1 MAHSLSYSLSF
12 PSSVFFFQSTLIF
25 LFLSFLQI
33 LYLEVLSTLTFFKIF
48 FLKVLHSDVNIFLTK
63 LSCTLY
69 LPVTY
74 ILFTICPSLNET
86 FILRY
91 IVPNLLQ
98 QTILGIQEKARSDDR
113 IDEADKLARFDYYW
127 WTRCHVRELDCSRES
142 YNSDHRYRCRYS
154 EMRLEKQTFESH
166 IQSLCWT
173 RKYYTCQSQFLFNRY
188 HLGIFRS
195 HLVDVTYCIYK

>member
-33 LYLEVLSTLTFFKIF
+33 LYLE
-48 FLKVLHSDVNIFLTK
+48 
-63 LSCTLY
+63 
-69 LPVTY
+69 
-74 ILFTICPSLNET
+74 
-86 FILRY
+86 
-91 IVPNLLQ
+91 

-166 IQSLCWT
+166 IQSLC
-173 RKYYTCQSQFLFNRY
+173 
-188 HLGIFRS
+188 
-195 HLVDVTYCIYK
+195 